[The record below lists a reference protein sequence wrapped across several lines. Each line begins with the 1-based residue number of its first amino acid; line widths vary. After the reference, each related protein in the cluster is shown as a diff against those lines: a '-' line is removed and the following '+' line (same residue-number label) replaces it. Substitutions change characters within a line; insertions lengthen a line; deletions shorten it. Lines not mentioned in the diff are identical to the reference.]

1 MIQALFQ
8 TISNFFI
15 DLPSIS
21 DLFSGIKT
29 GETDIFSGLV
39 STFVGLFNR

>member
-15 DLPSIS
+15 DIPSIGE
-21 DLFSGIKT
+21 LFDGIKT
-29 GETDIFSGLV
+29 GDKDIFSGLV
-39 STFVGLFNR
+39 STFVGLFRR